1 MATAAAPGPAP
12 ASWGTHLWDRAEE
25 VFSHTLVEVGG
36 LATTYAKF
44 YKELA
49 EQEREYARG
58 LRKLCTKYNPK
69 QEVGGQESD
78 RDRGFRLHLTELG
91 YKAGQHE
98 LLSELYAKSI
108 PEDLKA
114 RVKEANKEI
123 EKLRKELKRSQEV
136 TEHVQK
142 SHEKYNVKYQKSLQE
157 AAAADRSLVR
167 AEADCSL
174 SRREVE
180 KLRALAAEKQR
191 QCEESRAAVARHGSQ
206 VAEVREAHLHAT
218 LPGLLDTLQ
227 GVSIGAGAAL
237 QAAVMRGVS
246 AELEAD
252 RVVAACTQEMAAV
265 ATSRSPHADT
275 ERVIEMFKSG
285 AVASEASL
293 DQALVNTSNLKV
305 ATNTIR
311 KSKSFAK
318 LPAEKES
325 QSIYQNKRKLESKI
339 GALEEEIAKGI

>member
-1 MATAAAPGPAP
+1 M
-12 ASWGTHLWDRAEE
+12 
-25 VFSHTLVEVGG
+25 
-36 LATTYAKF
+36 
-44 YKELA
+44 
-49 EQEREYARG
+49 
-58 LRKLCTKYNPK
+58 CTKYAPK
-69 QEVGGQESD
+69 QEVSGQESD
-78 RDRGFRLHLTELG
+78 RDRGFRLYLTELG

-98 LLSELYAKSI
+98 LLSELYSKSI

-206 VAEVREAHLHAT
+206 VAEVRAAHLHAT

-227 GVSIGAGAAL
+227 GVSLGAGAAL

-265 ATSRSPHADT
+265 VTGRCPRADT

-285 AVASEASL
+285 AVASVASL

-339 GALEEEIAKGI
+339 GALEEEIAKGM